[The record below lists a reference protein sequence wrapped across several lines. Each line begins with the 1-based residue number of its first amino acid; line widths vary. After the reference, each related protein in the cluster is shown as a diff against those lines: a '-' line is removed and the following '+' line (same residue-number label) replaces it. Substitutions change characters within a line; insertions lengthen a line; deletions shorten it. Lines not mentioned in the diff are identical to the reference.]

1 MPKTWKLKF
10 ELNIKP
16 ENFVAILNSIDNLIR
31 TLASM
36 PIPPSAL
43 AKMERLNII
52 RAIRGTTGIE
62 GNRLTEEEV
71 AKIYDSPSAE
81 APIDVQERENYN
93 ASQVMRYVRD
103 YEASPPL
110 RLTEKM
116 IKQIHVL
123 TTEDIKN
130 PLNEPGKYRR
140 DYVYAGIYEFPD
152 PKDVPALMKSF
163 VTFINSPE
171 VMTLHP
177 IVRAVVAHFYF
188 VTVHPFGDGNGRVAR
203 AIEAFLLF
211 HSGYNA
217 AGFYSLANYYYRN
230 RREYIKQLDSVR
242 FEYDGDLTEFT
253 RFALNGFLLELTDI
267 YNQAIPYMRVIKYSQ
282 TIDALVAEGD
292 LSQRL
297 GVALKEIAEM
307 PEGLTSQEFI
317 GRIPDWVR
325 KLYRGK
331 SERTLRYD
339 LTLMKQSGLIEK
351 VEGRIR
357 ARIEAT
363 R

>member
-10 ELNIKP
+10 ELKIEP
-16 ENFVAILNSIDNLIR
+16 ENFVAILKSIDNLVR
-31 TLASM
+31 TLESM
-36 PIPPSAL
+36 PIPSSAL

-71 AKIYDSPSAE
+71 AKIYDSLSAE

-103 YEASPPL
+103 YEAGPPL

-123 TTEDIKN
+123 TTEGIKN

-152 PKDVPALMKSF
+152 PKNVPALMKSF
-163 VTFINSPE
+163 VAFINSPE

-211 HSGYNA
+211 HGGYNA
-217 AGFYSLANYYYRN
+217 AGFYSLANYYYLN

-242 FEYDGDLTEFT
+242 FKYDGDLTEFA

-267 YNQAIPYMRVIKYSQ
+267 YNQAVPYMQVIKYSQ

-297 GVALKEIAEM
+297 GVALKEIADM

-325 KLYRGK
+325 KLYRGR

-351 VEGRIR
+351 VDGRIR
-357 ARIEAT
+357 AKIEAT